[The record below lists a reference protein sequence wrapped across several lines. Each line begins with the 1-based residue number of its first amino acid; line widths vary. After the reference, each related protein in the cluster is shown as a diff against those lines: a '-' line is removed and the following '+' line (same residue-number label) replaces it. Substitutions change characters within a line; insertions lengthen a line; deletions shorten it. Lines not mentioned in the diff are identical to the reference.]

1 MKFIAHA
8 TSDQA
13 QASFATTTG
22 YAPINLDSS
31 AIMDEKLRMTLP
43 DMQSASQ
50 INADMAYW
58 AANRDAIGERWYAW
72 QAK

>member
-1 MKFIAHA
+1 MAI
-8 TSDQA
+8 S
-13 QASFATTTG
+13 TG

-31 AIMDEKLRMTLP
+31 AIMDEKIRMTLP

-50 INADMAYW
+50 INADMDYW